1 MRIIRLDGSPAAVD
15 DLAAAVAH
23 ALDGGPAVLP
33 LDATAPPYV
42 RVPPPRAPNHPTPDN
57 PEATLSTDLGDGV
70 LVGTSGSTG
79 RPRLVVLPATALQAS
94 ADATAARLG
103 GPGRWVLAL
112 PADHVA
118 GVQVVVRAL
127 LAGAAPVVQDLRG
140 GFRPDG
146 FAAATARLGPGR
158 RYTSLVPTQLLRLL
172 DAGGA
177 ALEALRGYDAVLV
190 GGAALDARLRARA
203 DAAGVRIV
211 TTYGMTETAAGCV
224 YNGLPL
230 DGVRVRMDADGRIV
244 IGGPTLAAGYVDDPV
259 ATGAAFVE
267 HDDGRAFRTGDL
279 GRWVDGRLEVLGR
292 VDDVIVTGGEKVAPA
307 AVERVLT
314 AQPGVRAACVVGLP
328 DPEWGAVV
336 AAVLV
341 VDTPP
346 AMDGLRAA
354 VRAVLGRAAV
364 PRVLRTVDALPL
376 RGIGKPD
383 RAAVA
388 RLLGEPQAHPAG

>member
-1 MRIIRLDGSPAAVD
+1 
-15 DLAAAVAH
+15 
-23 ALDGGPAVLP
+23 
-33 LDATAPPYV
+33 
-42 RVPPPRAPNHPTPDN
+42 
-57 PEATLSTDLGDGV
+57 
-70 LVGTSGSTG
+70 
-79 RPRLVVLPATALQAS
+79 
-94 ADATAARLG
+94 
-103 GPGRWVLAL
+103 
-112 PADHVA
+112 
-118 GVQVVVRAL
+118 
-127 LAGAAPVVQDLRG
+127 
-140 GFRPDG
+140 
-146 FAAATARLGPGR
+146 
-158 RYTSLVPTQLLRLL
+158 
-172 DAGGA
+172 
-177 ALEALRGYDAVLV
+177 
-190 GGAALDARLRARA
+190 
-203 DAAGVRIV
+203 
-211 TTYGMTETAAGCV
+211 MTETAGGCV
-224 YNGLPL
+224 YDGLPL

-244 IGGPTLAAGYVDDPV
+244 IGGPTLAAGYLDDPV

-341 VDTPP
+341 VDAPP